1 MPLNFQIVVAEYFLV
16 PRGCP
21 GKIVASPFQDESGQF
36 PVSTAGKGNKPVV
49 MKLEKLLINPGLIVK
64 SLEVA
69 RSDQLEQI
77 AVAPFVLDQQSE
89 MMEGL
94 ASWLP
99 ATAIGLGDIDF
110 AADDRFYASF
120 LSCYIEI
127 DDAVHVAVV
136 SDSKAIHAQFLGPGD
151 KLGDAAH
158 AVEQAI
164 LGVNVKVGKSLG
176 HWPNYSTCA
185 QRAQRGI
192 ADHRKFSTSRRA
204 SLSRVKCIVWHETLR
219 LRREFP
225 LHLIGGRG
233 EAR

>member
-16 PRGCP
+16 PQGCP

-49 MKLEKLLINPGLIVK
+49 MKLEKLLINPRLIVK
-64 SLEVA
+64 SLELA
-69 RSDQLEQI
+69 RSDQLEQ
-77 AVAPFVLDQQSE
+77 LDQQSE

-94 ASWLP
+94 ATWLP
-99 ATAIGLGDIDF
+99 STAIGLGDIDF

-176 HWPNYSTCA
+176 KWPKYSTCA
-185 QRAQRGI
+185 RSAQRGI
-192 ADHRKFSTSRRA
+192 ADHRKYSTSRRA
-204 SLSRVKCIVWHETLR
+204 SLSRVKRIVWHETLR